1 MHRLRV
7 VTHRFS
13 ADELNH
19 EPARNHDFVEG
30 TWLVFLHRTD
40 QGHTV
45 FARVDDI
52 PEHQEHP
59 PKHLPEFSATTDI
72 FERSTRQAM

>member
-13 ADELNH
+13 ADEFNRD
-19 EPARNHDFVEG
+19 PPRNHDFLQG
-30 TWLVFLHRTD
+30 TWLVFFRRTD
-40 QGHTV
+40 DGKTI

-59 PKHLPEFSATTDI
+59 PRHLTEYSVDSDT
-72 FERSTRQAM
+72 FERSTRLAQ

>member
-13 ADELNH
+13 ADELNR
-19 EPARNHDFVEG
+19 EPPRNHDFVEG
-30 TWLVFLHRTD
+30 TWLVFLHLTD
-40 QGHTV
+40 RGNIV

-52 PEHQEHP
+52 PEHQAQP
-59 PKHLPEFSATTDI
+59 PKHLTEFSVTADI
-72 FERSTRQAM
+72 FERSTRHAM